1 MHLDRGIY
9 GACIDT
15 RTRRRSRS
23 LFQDQAMAAPA
34 APAAPNGSPRRALPQ
49 TTLFISSC
57 AESVTQPIMRQLLET
72 IGPVDGLVAYPSRD
86 AFRVNFQQASHAA
99 TALGLDGTP
108 LLGRHIAVT
117 RVAPDWVAGVPRAP
131 VNGRGPANFD
141 ALFQSKQKT
150 PKETEEVTAA
160 ASERCAPGS
169 TPSGTLLH
177 PHSACCLPCASVRV
191 VPCLSCPHS
200 QVARVARKL
209 AEIARHR
216 AALIPQLAA
225 FLMRVSVVLCLLV

>member
-1 MHLDRGIY
+1 MPPAGDMSMLGTSP
-9 GACIDT
+9 C
-15 RTRRRSRS
+15 
-23 LFQDQAMAAPA
+23 DQM
-34 APAAPNGSPRRALPQ
+34 G
-49 TTLFISSC
+49 
-57 AESVTQPIMRQLLET
+57 
-72 IGPVDGLVAYPSRD
+72 
-86 AFRVNFQQASHAA
+86 
-99 TALGLDGTP
+99 
-108 LLGRHIAVT
+108 
-117 RVAPDWVAGVPRAP
+117 
-131 VNGRGPANFD
+131 ANFD

-177 PHSACCLPCASVRV
+177 PRSACCLPCASVRV
-191 VPCLSCPHS
+191 VPCLSCPHA